1 MSYIQLPYGYVE
13 KNKEIQFNL
22 PSNFEESFYLSK
34 VPHLTRTDP
43 AVENDLI
50 NLIKKRDDLKKW
62 LLATSN
68 FGDEIQDDLNAIV
81 GYDEKFTNAI
91 VRHSLDLKDEVIFR
105 NPNPLNVTFHDMK
118 KFDLVNPIIGKLAS
132 QVKASKLT
140 DYEITKIFLQKHE
153 ADEIQN
159 ILDKLRYGTNKG
171 DNDDNNNKPGPG
183 GGSGKTPIQTM
194 DDLTKRLDK
203 LRGNTDDVS
212 PYNTPEQNSRIIM
225 KKNNEKFVNRQINQR
240 EKELK
245 QIPKG
250 IVNKRRST
258 INLKDL
264 DTWKVSNYRFPETP
278 PETPDDYWNDV
289 DRNWISGD
297 LGLSSLSGPPSLPPS
312 SSSIFDYDRDFP
324 PLSKFTPEPLPLRET
339 GFDKDLGTS
348 SPLRAKLSHLAPLP
362 SKPKIDNFSRP
373 LTKIVDE
380 SNNTI
385 SLTPKKPRVEIT
397 GQKQLSKQL
406 QKLFPDVD
414 ETIQKESE
422 TFKERTLELDEII
435 EKLGNKSAQS
445 EDPFDEVTFEFEFFN
460 GGKNAKFDSFTKK
473 FGLTNENIEFVDFLQ
488 SDYCKEIMQ
497 ANDLKIH
504 IETGNIYYN
513 DTDTNESIFSFM
525 KNQQDSSKGI
535 INYDLKF
542 DGSHK
547 NYFQWILNEYDAPE
561 KTKYDLF
568 AFQNTKYLVYRFND
582 YQNLIGEL
590 TIKIRHSVVTD
601 DYLAAKEI
609 QNENWLY
616 FIQRTIEVCK
626 NKVLIRPNENFLL
639 STVENVTIAKKAYE
653 TFYDIVEKQL
663 YLKVKNFFT

>member
-13 KNKEIQFNL
+13 KNKEVQFNL
-22 PSNFEESFYLSK
+22 PSNFEESSYLSK
-34 VPHLTRTDP
+34 VLHLMRTDP
-43 AVENDLI
+43 AVENDFI
-50 NLIKKRDDLKKW
+50 NLIKNRDDLKKW
-62 LLATSN
+62 LLATSD
-68 FGDEIQDDLNAIV
+68 FGNEIQDDLNAVV
-81 GYDEKFTNAI
+81 GHDEKFTNAV
-91 VRHSLDLKDEVIFR
+91 VRHSLDLKDEPIFR

-140 DYEITKIFLQKHE
+140 DYEITKKFLPKHE

-159 ILDKLRYGTNKG
+159 RLDKLRYGTNKD
-171 DNDDNNNKPGPG
+171 DNDDDNKPGPG
-183 GGSGKTPIQTM
+183 GGTPTQTI

-203 LRGNTDDVS
+203 LRGNTNDVS

-225 KKNNEKFVNRQINQR
+225 KKTNEKFVNWQINQR

-250 IVNKRRST
+250 IVKKRRST
-258 INLKDL
+258 INLKDPN
-264 DTWKVSNYRFPETP
+264 TWKISNYRFPETP

-297 LGLSSLSGPPSLPPS
+297 LATSSLSGLPSLPPS
-312 SSSIFDYDRDFP
+312 SSSSSVFDYDRDFP
-324 PLSKFTPEPLPLRET
+324 PLSKFTPTPQPPKET
-339 GFDKDLGTS
+339 NFDKGLGTI

-373 LTKIVDE
+373 ITKIVDE

-385 SLTPKKPRVEIT
+385 SLTPKKPRVETT

-406 QKLFPDVD
+406 QKFFPDVD
-414 ETIQKESE
+414 ETIQKESQ
-422 TFKERTLELDEII
+422 TFKERTLELNEII
-435 EKLGNKSAQS
+435 EKLGNKSAKS
-445 EDPFDEVTFEFEFFN
+445 EDSFDKFTFEFGFFN
-460 GGKNAKFDSFTKK
+460 GGKNAKFDSFRKN

-616 FIQRTIEVCK
+616 FIQRTIEVC
-626 NKVLIRPNENFLL
+626 
-639 STVENVTIAKKAYE
+639 
-653 TFYDIVEKQL
+653 
-663 YLKVKNFFT
+663 